1 MVICRQ
7 MENFIFRLIVLNKL
21 LLSKNRK
28 SKDFQRPSGIFFLK
42 KERGNLQIVL
52 HTIELINRVQCYV
65 QHAYN
70 IVHYILLTYYSRRQ
84 GEYEKIIFA

>member
-28 SKDFQRPSGIFFLK
+28 SKDFQRPSGIF
-42 KERGNLQIVL
+42 KERGNLQIML
-52 HTIELINRVQCYV
+52 HTIELINRVQSYV

-84 GEYEKIIFA
+84 GEYKKIIFA